1 MPTALSEQRAPPQ
14 RGEAGGRRWSSP
26 LTWLLVWA
34 TLATVARVLLS
45 SAVMWDQAEQLVWT
59 QSLAWGY
66 GPQPPLYT
74 WLQWGVNALLGP
86 SVLALAVVK
95 HALMV
100 LTFVFLY
107 AAARQIMPRS
117 SAWLS
122 ALGIVW
128 LPGMGWE
135 VLRDLTHTVLVTC
148 TVAATWWLLLR
159 QVQRPTRGGFAWLGV
174 VMGVG
179 VLSKYSY
186 VLIAGAAVL
195 AALSLPAPRRAL
207 LGRGWWLVPL
217 VAALL
222 VAPHAQWVLTHWDEA
237 TRSTVDK
244 LRPSDVAPG
253 WSALRSGL
261 GGFFKV
267 FVLGA
272 LPWAAM
278 AAWAFGVRAWTGRA
292 NAAAPS
298 AHVDARWAPRLLLR
312 YLLLIGAALLGM
324 VLFAG
329 VAKLD
334 GRWIHPMVL
343 VLPMAAFAW
352 RPALGD
358 QARGVRRYVIA
369 VAAMG
374 LLVWVMSLLDPL
386 IDARR
391 GREDRHNWPV
401 AALEAQLRA
410 AGYDGHSPIIA
421 SRHIAGGLLRSRF
434 PQAPVT
440 VCDIELWDAELCVLD
455 AVRALR
461 QQGTGWWMIAIEDAG
476 PRAWWR
482 TTVRALDFP
491 TRPQTVRLPFRWA
504 RQGQPSLL
512 VQYLPVTAEGGP

>member
-1 MPTALSEQRAPPQ
+1 MPTALSEQPAPPPC
-14 RGEAGGRRWSSP
+14 GGAGVRWTSP
-26 LTWLLVWA
+26 LTWLLAWA
-34 TLATVARVLLS
+34 TAATVARVLLS

-159 QVQRPTRGGFAWLGV
+159 QVQRPTRAGFAWLGLA
-174 VMGVG
+174 MGVG

-195 AALSLPAPRRAL
+195 AALSLPTPRRAL

-222 VAPHAQWVLTHWDEA
+222 VAPHAQWVLAHWDDA

-244 LRPSDVAPG
+244 LRPPGVGVG
-253 WSALRSGL
+253 WSALLSGL
-261 GGFFKV
+261 GDFFKV

-278 AAWAFGVRAWTGRA
+278 AAWAFGVPAWAGRA
-292 NAAAPS
+292 DTEAPPAHAAP
-298 AHVDARWAPRLLLR
+298 WAPQLLLR

-352 RPALGD
+352 RPGLGT
-358 QARGVRRYVIA
+358 QPRGVRRYLIA
-369 VAAMG
+369 VAGMG
-374 LLVWVMSLLDPL
+374 LLVWTMSLLDPL
-386 IDARR
+386 IDAQR

-401 AALEAQLRA
+401 AGLEAQLRA

-461 QQGTGWWMIAIEDAG
+461 QQGTDWWMIAIEDAG

-482 TTVRALDFP
+482 TTTRALDFP
-491 TRPQTVRLPFRWA
+491 SQPPTVHLPFRWA
-504 RQGQPSLL
+504 RQGQPTLL
-512 VQYLPVTAEGGP
+512 VQYLPVAAEGGP